1 ASLVETCWFHNGHPV
16 LTSGAFCSSHGA
28 LYILRPTVSD
38 SGSWHCQLRYADNE
52 IVSATHNLQILGF
65 DGPTNPVVYAAA
77 GSAADLPCTLNY
89 LPSASGIRV
98 VKAQWSHFAGGH
110 LQNWSILQN
119 QSSRNFPLHLP
130 VVGPGD
136 AGRYCCAVTVGNK
149 MLSRDM
155 TLAVITGEKKDR

>member
-1 ASLVETCWFHNGHPV
+1 M
-16 LTSGAFCSSHGA
+16 
-28 LYILRPTVSD
+28 
-38 SGSWHCQLRYADNE
+38 
-52 IVSATHNLQILGF
+52 
-65 DGPTNPVVYAAA
+65 VYAAA

-98 VKAQWSHFAGGH
+98 VKAHWSHFAGGH

-130 VVGPGD
+130 VVGLGD